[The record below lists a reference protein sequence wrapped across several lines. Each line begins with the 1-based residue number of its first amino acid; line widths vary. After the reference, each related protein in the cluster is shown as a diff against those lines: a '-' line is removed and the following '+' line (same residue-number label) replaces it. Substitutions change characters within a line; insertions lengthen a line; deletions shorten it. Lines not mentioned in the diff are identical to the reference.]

1 MIQDTLGKG
10 GGLEEAS
17 GNILVQG
24 EKEEEEECSRLE
36 STLGNI
42 FLDIPRDMLVVGG
55 DGAEEAV
62 EEGVKECSS

>member
-1 MIQDTLGKG
+1 MGKG

-24 EKEEEEECSRLE
+24 EEEEEEEECSRLE

-42 FLDIPRDMLVVGG
+42 FLDILRDMLVVGG

-62 EEGVKECSS
+62 EEAVEECSS